1 VSERAAGT
9 GGLKAIVIGGGI
21 GGVTTAYALNKQGME
36 AEVYEQAD
44 DLRKIYVGSGI
55 HMWNNAMR
63 ALKEIG
69 LAQAVEDATGP
80 DAVVEHMQIVTHK
93 GRVIADVPL
102 GDIGRRIGGHC
113 VGINRAELLPLLGS
127 QLDDGVLRVNSKFLG
142 FTDDGSGVTAR
153 FEDGHETRGDI
164 LIGADGVFSTVR
176 HQLHGESKPRYAGY
190 TIWQGIVPTFDH
202 SDAPIGLFPIMYG
215 PGLRFA
221 FYRVGGARLYW
232 FAVANAE
239 EGGKDP
245 DGSRKPMLAERFKGW
260 PSPVEEIIAATD
272 EPVIH
277 RRDLYD
283 RDPVKQWGE
292 GRVTLLGDAAHA
304 MTFDVGQG
312 AGQSIE
318 DALVL
323 SRYLNED
330 GDPVAALRR
339 YEQRRMPRT
348 AHMQRLSR
356 FIGTIGK
363 WDKPSSM
370 RLRGVITWMMFNNPI
385 AYRKFQQDL
394 TYKF

>member
-1 VSERAAGT
+1 MSTAANNP
-9 GGLKAIVIGGGI
+9 LKAVVIGGGI
-21 GGVTTAYALNKQGME
+21 GGVTTAYALNKQGIE

-69 LAQAVEDATGP
+69 LAKAVEDATGP
-80 DAVVEHMQIVTHK
+80 DAVVEHMHIVTHK
-93 GRVIADVPL
+93 GRIIADVPL

-127 QLDDGVLRVNSKFLG
+127 QLDEGVLRVNSKFVS
-142 FTDDGSGVTAR
+142 FEDDGSGVTAH
-153 FEDGHETRGDI
+153 FEDGSEVRGDI
-164 LIGADGVFSTVR
+164 LIGADGVYSAVR
-176 HQLHGESKPRYAGY
+176 QQLHGESKPRYAGY
-190 TIWQGIVPTFDH
+190 TIWQGIVPKFEH
-202 SDAPIGLFPIMYG
+202 PDAPIGRFPIVYG

-239 EGGKDP
+239 EGGKDEEAN
-245 DGSRKPMLAERFKGW
+245 RKPLLAERYKGW
-260 PSPVEEIIAATD
+260 PSPIEEVIAATD
-272 EPVIH
+272 ENVIH

-283 RDPVKQWGE
+283 RDPVKEWGR

-323 SRYLNED
+323 SRYLSEG
-330 GDPVAALRR
+330 GDTVAALRR

-348 AHMQRLSR
+348 AHMQKLSR

-363 WDKPSSM
+363 WDRPMSM
-370 RLRGVITWMMFNNPI
+370 RLRGVITWLMFNNRI
-385 AYRKFQQDL
+385 AYKKFQEDL
-394 TYKF
+394 TYEF

>member
-1 VSERAAGT
+1 MAEGAARN
-9 GGLKAIVIGGGI
+9 GLKAVIIGGGI

-69 LAQAVEDATGP
+69 LAKAVEDATGP
-80 DAVVEHMQIVTHK
+80 DAVVEHMQIVGHTGK
-93 GRVIADVPL
+93 VIADVPL

-127 QLDDGVLRVNSKFLG
+127 QLDEGVLRLNSKFAG
-142 FTDDGSGVTAR
+142 FTEDDSGVTAR
-153 FEDGHETRGDI
+153 FEDGSEARGDI
-164 LIGADGVFSTVR
+164 LIGADGVYSTVR
-176 HQLHGESKPRYAGY
+176 TQLRGESKPRYAGY

-202 SDAPIGLFPIMYG
+202 PDAPIGRFPIIYG

-221 FYRVGGARLYW
+221 FYRVGDAKLYW
-232 FAVANAE
+232 FAVANAA

-245 DGSRKPMLAERFKGW
+245 EGSIKPMLAERFKGW
-260 PSPVEEIIAATD
+260 PSPVEEVIAAT
-272 EPVIH
+272 EEGVIH

-283 RDPVKQWGE
+283 RDPVKEWGK

-323 SRYLNED
+323 SRYLTED

-348 AHMQRLSR
+348 AHMQKLSR

-363 WDKPSSM
+363 WDNPVSM
-370 RLRGVITWMMFNNPI
+370 KLRGVITWMMFNNRI
-385 AYRKFQQDL
+385 AYKKFQEDL
-394 TYKF
+394 TYEF